1 MRKGDQETELEE
13 INDIPKFILTSACS
27 CFLNHAQWTSA
38 KFPIVTKTHRF
49 AMEWKF
55 VSTEEELREIMGYPS
70 DIVTR
75 KTINYV
81 DEHSRMFIEQSPFIT
96 IATSD
101 LNGNFDVSPKG
112 DPAGFVKILSD
123 TMLAIP
129 DRPGNRKADTLTNI
143 IQNPNIGLIFL
154 IPGIKETLRIN
165 GEAKVVT
172 DQKILDL
179 LACQGKTPSFAIIVS
194 VKEVFMHCAKCII
207 RSNLWRNVEEDA
219 KRTVPSL
226 AKTLVDHGKLDISY
240 QELDQMIKEDEKT
253 NLY

>member
-1 MRKGDQETELEE
+1 
-13 INDIPKFILTSACS
+13 
-27 CFLNHAQWTSA
+27 
-38 KFPIVTKTHRF
+38 
-49 AMEWKF
+49 MEWKF
-55 VSTEEELREIMGYPS
+55 ESPITTEKDLREIMGYPN

-75 KTINYV
+75 KTISYI
-81 DEHSRMFIEQSPFIT
+81 DEHCRSFIEQSPFIT

-112 DPAGFVKILSD
+112 DPAGFVKILDD

-143 IQNPNIGLIFL
+143 IQNPNVGLIFL

-165 GEAKVVT
+165 GQASIVT

-179 LACQGKTPSFAIIVS
+179 LACQGKAPALAIIVK
-194 VKEVFMHCAKCII
+194 VKEAFMHCAKCII
-207 RSNLWRNVEEDA
+207 RSNLWRNVDKED
-219 KRTVPSL
+219 KRTIPSL

-240 QELDQMIKEDEKT
+240 QELDQMIKDDEKT